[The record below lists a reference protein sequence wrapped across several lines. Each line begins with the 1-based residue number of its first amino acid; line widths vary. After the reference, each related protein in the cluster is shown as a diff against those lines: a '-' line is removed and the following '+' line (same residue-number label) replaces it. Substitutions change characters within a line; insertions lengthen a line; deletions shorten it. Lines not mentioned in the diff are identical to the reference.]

1 MVKSA
6 ESTTNSRAECIVW
19 YTVQGTDPM
28 HTGGPGPRSR
38 LHTHLPDQTCHHA
51 YPSAV
56 SHATIMSP
64 GRPWWS
70 RDTGGLCPPAKTSHS
85 PLDHCSRCSKPL
97 SHQAVMGLL
106 LTLLC
111 HTLSPSLLSLY
122 LSLLFYKEA
131 EAALIGP
138 GNSAGLCPDC
148 PVSAGC
154 FRTRDVLMSASL
166 LVRKSLPDHKN
177 VPFHDGPCA

>member
-1 MVKSA
+1 MVYSA
-6 ESTTNSRAECIVW
+6 GHWPNAHRWTRPSLPFAHSSSWPDVSPCLPQRSESCHRD
-19 YTVQGTDPM
+19 TV
-28 HTGGPGPRSR
+28 
-38 LHTHLPDQTCHHA
+38 
-51 YPSAV
+51 
-56 SHATIMSP
+56 
-64 GRPWWS
+64 S
-70 RDTGGLCPPAKTSHS
+70 RDTGVLCPPAKTSHS